1 MKGGIPVE
9 SYLINDTANL
19 SNEAIIDELMQQYGE
34 DVLKLVMQYVHN
46 NSVAEDLTQE
56 IFVKCYRALP
66 SFQNGSSLKTWLWR
80 IAINHSK
87 DYLKSWYA
95 KNVEAKD
102 NEVFMQVESSISV
115 EQEVLQQQEDANLV
129 KAVMALPIKYR
140 EVIYLC
146 YYEDQ
151 SMKEMADVLQINES
165 TVKTRLRKGK
175 QLLKKH
181 LEREENG

>member
-1 MKGGIPVE
+1 MEG
-9 SYLINDTANL
+9 YLINDTANL
-19 SNEAIIDELMQQYGE
+19 SNEAIIDELMQNYGE

-66 SFQNGSSLKTWLWR
+66 SFSYDSSIKTWLWR

-102 NEVFMQVESSISV
+102 GVLFVQVESSVSV
-115 EQEVLQQQEDANLV
+115 EQEVIQKQEDNELV
-129 KAVMALPIKYR
+129 NAVMALPIKYR

-146 YYEDQ
+146 YYEEQ
-151 SMKEMADVLQINES
+151 SMKEMADVLQINEN

-175 QLLKKH
+175 QLLKKR
-181 LEREENG
+181 LECEEHG

>member
-95 KNVEAKD
+95 KNVEAK
-102 NEVFMQVESSISV
+102 
-115 EQEVLQQQEDANLV
+115 
-129 KAVMALPIKYR
+129 
-140 EVIYLC
+140 
-146 YYEDQ
+146 
-151 SMKEMADVLQINES
+151 
-165 TVKTRLRKGK
+165 
-175 QLLKKH
+175 
-181 LEREENG
+181 

>member
-1 MKGGIPVE
+1 MEG
-9 SYLINDTANL
+9 YLINDTANL
-19 SNEAIIDELMQQYGE
+19 SNEAIIDELMQHYGE

-56 IFVKCYRALP
+56 IFVKCYKALP
-66 SFQNGSSLKTWLWR
+66 SFQYGSSLKTWLWR

-102 NEVFMQVESSISV
+102 GEVFMQVESSISV
-115 EQEVLQQQEDANLV
+115 EQEVIQQQEDDNLV
-129 KAVMALPIKYR
+129 KAVMGLPIKYR

-146 YYEDQ
+146 YYEEQ
-151 SMKEMADVLQINES
+151 TMKEMANVLQINES